1 MVIITTTP
9 TLEGMPIIEYRGII
23 NTNIVIG
30 TNIFS
35 DFAASFTDVFGGNS
49 DTYQNKM
56 NSMYA
61 AAKKQMQEKAI
72 RLGANAIVGY
82 HTDFDEISGKGKS
95 MFMLSASGTACVV
108 DQQEQRSSEPDS
120 VESQTITSEKLTQLL
135 RVEAII
141 SKVEGGKIGLSD
153 EDWDALYENATI
165 SNAELLISRLYATSV
180 QGSKVEHYIS
190 LLDREEVIPIVY
202 KLYKSK
208 LVVTTDINGVTQR
221 ITLPIDEMIKKC
233 KLFDAEELT
242 ALFKEDVSLVFP
254 LLETEK
260 DFYTR
265 NDLSAMKELS
275 RLISQ
280 LPNKGSVTK
289 GKLGMFSKEEEI
301 WICPNGH
308 KNSMDNEFCSTC
320 NLNIKGIK
328 WKDNEK
334 ILAFNNKVRMLETL
348 L

>member
-1 MVIITTTP
+1 M
-9 TLEGMPIIEYRGII
+9 
-23 NTNIVIG
+23 
-30 TNIFS
+30 
-35 DFAASFTDVFGGNS
+35 
-49 DTYQNKM
+49 
-56 NSMYA
+56 
-61 AAKKQMQEKAI
+61 

-82 HTDFDEISGKGKS
+82 NTDFDEISGKGKS
-95 MFMLSASGTACVV
+95 MFMLSASGTACVIE
-108 DQQEQRSSEPDS
+108 QQEQRTSEEDS
-120 VESQTITSEKLTQLL
+120 LDCQTITSEKLTQLL

-141 SKVEGGKIGLSD
+141 SKVEEGKINLSD

-165 SNAELLISRLYATSV
+165 TNAELLISRLYASHV
-180 QGSKVEHYIS
+180 QGPKVERYVS
-190 LLDREEVIPIVY
+190 LLNREDLIPIVY

-208 LVVTTDINGVTQR
+208 VVVSTEINGVTQR
-221 ITLPIDEMIKKC
+221 ITLPIYELIKKC
-233 KLFDAEELT
+233 KLFDAEELK

-260 DFYTR
+260 DFYTK
-265 NDLSAMKELS
+265 NDLVAMKELS
-275 RLISQ
+275 QLISQ
-280 LPNKGSVTK
+280 LPDKGSVTK

-328 WKDNEK
+328 WEDNEK
-334 ILAFNNKVRMLETL
+334 VLAFDKKVRMLESL